1 MIFNFAIRNQN
12 PEHLRG
18 IFRYLTS
25 EKTAGIGDFDDFCA
39 LSKYSGEVDRCIF
52 HRGGLGTRIVE

>member
-1 MIFNFAIRNQN
+1 MVFNFAIRNQN

-25 EKTAGIGDFDDFCA
+25 GKTAGIGTSTTFARFPSTA
-39 LSKYSGEVDRCIF
+39 GKWTGVFSTEVDW
-52 HRGGLGTRIVE
+52 VQE

>member
-1 MIFNFAIRNQN
+1 MVFNFAIRNQN

-25 EKTAGIGDFDDFCA
+25 EKTAGIGDFDDFPSTA
-39 LSKYSGEVDRCIF
+39 GKWTGVFSTEVDW
-52 HRGGLGTRIVE
+52 VQE

>member
-1 MIFNFAIRNQN
+1 MVFNFAIRNQN

-25 EKTAGIGDFDDFCA
+25 EKTAGIG